1 MGIINHV
8 TKKIK
13 DLEEIGF
20 KITDVKLG
28 DKESSF
34 HSRDNTGRLRKHTY
48 RPKME
53 RIENVGVDEPVETA
67 ETNPNAPVKRGRG
80 RPKKRA

>member
-13 DLEEIGF
+13 DLEGIGF
-20 KITDVKLG
+20 KISDVKLG
-28 DKESSF
+28 EKESSF
-34 HSRDNTGRLRKHTY
+34 RSIDNTGRMRKHTY
-48 RPKME
+48 KPKLE
-53 RIENVGVDEPVETA
+53 RIENEGEIEPTETA
-67 ETNPNAPVKRGRG
+67 DTNPNAPVKRGRG